1 MNPTRTIKLSGE
13 KFSFSASHAIVFEQ
27 PNQPG
32 SLGVEPLHGHD
43 FVVDVEITGPVNA
56 LGMVI
61 NFLIAESVLRS
72 IIDKFNHKIL
82 LPAKPE
88 YFNYEQ
94 SGRQLGVRS
103 KVDPRSWSFPM
114 VDVCFIDAPNASTEA
129 IADDLARLYWSRLTE
144 FGIISPAEAYRLRVT
159 LKESAGSSVTVEY

>member
-13 KFSFSASHAIVFEQ
+13 KLSFSASHAIVFEQ

-43 FVVDVEITGPVNA
+43 FVVDVA

-103 KVDPRSWSFPM
+103 KVDPRTWSFPI

-144 FGIISPAEAYRLRVT
+144 FGIISPAEAYQLRVT